1 MRLVRRL
8 AILGWQVWLCA
19 QEPGPPLWFEWPGPC
34 PVWSEA
40 EAPSPPEPV
49 LRSEAEGPG
58 PDRPCLPA
66 LPEAAPS
73 APHWHGPARAGGR
86 NLVVEVR
93 RLELTDACG
102 CPRGTF
108 R

>member
-1 MRLVRRL
+1 MRRVRLVV
-8 AILGWQVWLCA
+8 LGWQVCLWPWLCA
-19 QEPGPPLWFEWPGPC
+19 QEEGRPLWVEWPAAWC
-34 PVWSEA
+34 EA
-40 EAPSPPEPV
+40 AAPPEPV

-58 PDRPCLPA
+58 PEPA
-66 LPEAAPS
+66 LPEPAPS
-73 APHWHGPARAGGR
+73 APHWQGPARAGGR

-102 CPRGTF
+102 CSRGTF

>member
-1 MRLVRRL
+1 MRRIRL
-8 AILGWQVWLCA
+8 AMIGWQVCLWPLMCA
-19 QEPGPPLWFEWPGPC
+19 QEKGPPLWVDWPAAWC
-34 PVWSEA
+34 EA
-40 EAPSPPEPV
+40 EAPPPPDPV
-49 LRSEAEGPG
+49 LRSEAEDPG
-58 PDRPCLPA
+58 PEGPCRPA
-66 LPEAAPS
+66 LPEPALS
-73 APHWHGPARAGGR
+73 APHWNGPPRAGGR